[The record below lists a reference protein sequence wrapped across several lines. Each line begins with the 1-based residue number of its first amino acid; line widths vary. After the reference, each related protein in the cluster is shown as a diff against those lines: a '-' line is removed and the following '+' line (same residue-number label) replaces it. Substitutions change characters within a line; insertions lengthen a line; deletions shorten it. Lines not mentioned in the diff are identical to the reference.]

1 MSKLVTNLE
10 DLRPYVRVSSD
21 TENIQEF
28 TSGIDSTLE
37 KYLLPVLGQSLLDH
51 LEEYGNI
58 REEQTGEDGTLEK
71 LRIRVL
77 RVLWPFQMAELAQ
90 ELAVS
95 VSGMGISVVRTDSV
109 APISDEKLS
118 ALRSSLYNRGYQET
132 EGLIRFLITK
142 EADYPQWTEK
152 PNLLGQ
158 FFNYSEEFIRFV
170 PLKDNTAL
178 QFHNLKPAIERVRA
192 TNLCELLGN
201 DLVHFLIENL
211 YNTQAELC
219 IRTVLYYA
227 RCLVAYP
234 VAVEELGLSAYY
246 KNIEIATTSL
256 LSTIKSN
263 PDKFPGYQIE
273 IPSDEEPLKFFNAI
287 P

>member
-1 MSKLVTNLE
+1 MSNLVTTLE
-10 DLRPYVRVSSD
+10 DLRPYVRISSD

-28 TSGIDSTLE
+28 TSSIDSTLE
-37 KYLLPVLGQSLLDH
+37 KYLLPVVGQSLLDH
-51 LEEYGNI
+51 LEEYSSV
-58 REEQTGEDGTLEK
+58 REEQTDEVLEK

-77 RVLWPFQMAELAQ
+77 RTLWPFQMAELAQ

-118 ALRSSLYNRGYQET
+118 ALRSTLYNRGYQEA
-132 EGLIRFLITK
+132 EGLIRFLVNK

-152 PNLLGQ
+152 QNLLGQ
-158 FFNYSEEFIRFV
+158 FFNYSEEFTRFV

-178 QFHNLKPAIERVRA
+178 EFHNLKPALERVSA
-192 TNLCELLGN
+192 TNLCELIGN

-219 IRTVLYYA
+219 IRTAIYYA

-234 VAVEELGLSAYY
+234 VAVEELGLSAYH
-246 KNIEIATTSL
+246 KNIEIATNSL
-256 LSTIKSN
+256 LSILKGN
-263 PDKFPGYQIE
+263 PDKFPGYQM
-273 IPSDEEPLKFFNAI
+273 DEPADDQPLKFFNAI

>member
-1 MSKLVTNLE
+1 MSNLVTTLE
-10 DLRPYVRVSSD
+10 DLRPYVRISSD

-28 TSGIDSTLE
+28 TSGIESTLE

-51 LEEYGNI
+51 LEDYCVV
-58 REEQTGEDGTLEK
+58 REEAEDGVLER

-95 VSGMGISVVRTDSV
+95 VSGMGISVVRTTSV

-118 ALRSSLYNRGYQET
+118 ALRSTLYNRGYQET

-152 PNLLGQ
+152 ANLLGQ
-158 FFNYSEEFIRFV
+158 FFNYSEEFTRFV

-178 QFHNLKPAIERVRA
+178 QFHNLKPALERVTA
-192 TNLCELLGN
+192 TNLCELIGN
-201 DLVHFLIENL
+201 NLVNFLIENL

-219 IRTVLYYA
+219 VRTAIYYA

-234 VAVEELGLSAYY
+234 VAVEELGLPAYY

-256 LSTIKSN
+256 LSTIKGN
-263 PDKFPGYQIE
+263 PDRFPGYQIE
-273 IPSDEEPLKFFNAI
+273 IPADEEPLKFFNAI